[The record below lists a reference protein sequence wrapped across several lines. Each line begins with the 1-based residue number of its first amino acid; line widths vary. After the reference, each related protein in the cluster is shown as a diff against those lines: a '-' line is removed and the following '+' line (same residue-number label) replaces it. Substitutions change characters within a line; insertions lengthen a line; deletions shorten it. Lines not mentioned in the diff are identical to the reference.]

1 MCPKMFSYLPRSCS
15 NPEVERSFAYR
26 VQVERSY
33 YVSLR
38 TLTGPVRET
47 QCSVYCLLCF
57 VFVTFT
63 NSNTPDVGG
72 IQEANTS

>member
-1 MCPKMFSYLPRSCS
+1 MCPTMSSYLPRSYS
-15 NPEVERSFAYR
+15 NPEVESSFAYR

-38 TLTGPVRET
+38 TLTGLVGET
-47 QCSVYCLLCF
+47 QCSVYYLLRF

-63 NSNTPDVGG
+63 NFNTPDVGG
-72 IQEANTS
+72 IQETNTR